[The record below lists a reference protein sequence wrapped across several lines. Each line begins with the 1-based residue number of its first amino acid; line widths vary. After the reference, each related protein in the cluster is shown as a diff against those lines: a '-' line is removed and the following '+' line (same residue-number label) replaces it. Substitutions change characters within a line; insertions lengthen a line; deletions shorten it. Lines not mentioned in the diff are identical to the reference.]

1 MEPSIATERSPFS
14 LRNVRLFIAF
24 RIFFNARFYYPVF
37 TILFLDFGLTVSQ
50 FAMLNVVW
58 AATIVILE
66 VPSGALADVIG
77 RRRLLVATGV
87 IMVVEIG
94 LLCVAP
100 RGGSPLLF
108 ALFMLN
114 RILSGTA
121 EAAASGADE
130 ALAYDSLK
138 QQGMESAWSKV
149 LSLQMRLQS
158 AAFVIA
164 MALGAAVYDPR
175 FMQGLADV
183 LGLPIIFDRSITIR
197 IPLILTWAMSLV
209 TLVITLCFEEGKV
222 TEAEQPPPLKAAF
235 KLTWRAGL
243 WIASTPFAL
252 IVITA
257 GLLFDSIARMVITL
271 ASQYYRMIALPEAT
285 FGLIGAGTAMMGLFL
300 PSLAQRLAEK
310 RSPAFNLGV
319 LSSVTLIGLFGMSF
333 FAPIVG
339 LVPALILFAGMYLTS
354 FLVSYYLNEMTES
367 SQRATVLSFKGLSY
381 NLAYGGIGLLYALVV
396 AMMRDTVQTPAVGY
410 SLEDMVFQ
418 STFIG
423 FPVGFSIVLGAWI
436 LWAVRHSGKAK
447 AQPAA
452 KDPAGDRG

>member
-1 MEPSIATERSPFS
+1 MCPEAEKMHSPFE

-37 TILFLDFGLTVSQ
+37 TILFLDFGLTISQ
-50 FAMLNVVW
+50 FALLNAVW

-66 VPSGALADVIG
+66 VPSGALADIIG

-108 ALFMLN
+108 GLFLLN

-138 QQGMESAWSKV
+138 QHGLETAWGRV

-175 FMQGLADV
+175 FMQAVADALDLA
-183 LGLPIIFDRSITIR
+183 ITFDRRITLR
-197 IPLILTWAMSLV
+197 IPLFLTWAMSL
-209 TLVITLCFEEGKV
+209 ITLAITLRFQERETV
-222 TEAEQPPPLKAAF
+222 EADQPPALKSAF
-235 KLTWRAGL
+235 KLTWRAGR
-243 WIASTPFAL
+243 WIAATPFAL
-252 IVITA
+252 LVISA
-257 GLLFDSIARMVITL
+257 GLMFDSIARMVITL
-271 ASQYYRMIALPEAT
+271 ASQYYRLIQLPEAT
-285 FGLIGAGTAMMGLFL
+285 FGLIGAGTALMGLFM
-300 PSLAQRLAEK
+300 PSLAQRLADK
-310 RSPAFNLGV
+310 RPPGFNLGV
-319 LSSVTLIGLFGMSF
+319 LAAISLCGLFGMSAF
-333 FAPIVG
+333 MPVAG

-354 FLVSYYLNEMTES
+354 FLSSYYLNNMTDSE
-367 SQRATVLSFKGLSY
+367 QRATVLSFKGLCY
-381 NLAYGGIGLLYALVV
+381 NLAYGGIGLLYSFVV
-396 AMMRDTVQTPAVGY
+396 ALMRDTVPAPPAGY
-410 SLEDMVFQ
+410 SVEDMVFRA
-418 STFIG
+418 TFIG
-423 FPVGFSIVLGAWI
+423 FPVGFSVALG
-436 LWAVRHSGKAK
+436 LWLIWARRHAGKVK
-447 AQPAA
+447 I
-452 KDPAGDRG
+452 R

>member
-1 MEPSIATERSPFS
+1 MKTHAEKSPSPFA

-37 TILFLDFGLTVSQ
+37 TILFLDFGLTISQ
-50 FAMLNVVW
+50 FALLNVVW

-94 LLCVAP
+94 LLCFAP
-100 RGGSPLLF
+100 RGKSPLLF

-138 QQGMESAWSKV
+138 QHGLESAWGKV

-164 MALGAAVYDPR
+164 MALGAAVYDPQ
-175 FMQGLADV
+175 FMQSLANAID
-183 LGLPIIFDRSITIR
+183 LPITFDRRITLR
-197 IPLILTWAMSLV
+197 IPLFLTWAMSLG
-209 TLVITLCFEEGKV
+209 TLVTTLCFEEGKTV
-222 TEAEQPPPLKAAF
+222 EASRPPALKAAF
-235 KLTWRAGL
+235 KLTWRAGR
-243 WIASTPFAL
+243 WIAATPFAL
-252 IVITA
+252 LVITA
-257 GLLFDSIARMVITL
+257 GLMFDSIARMVITL
-271 ASQYYRMIALPEAT
+271 ASQYYRLIHLPEAT
-285 FGLIGAGTAMMGLFL
+285 FGLIGASTAMMGIFI

-310 RSPAFNLGV
+310 RSPKFNLGV
-319 LSSVTLIGLFGMSF
+319 LAAITLSGLFGMSF
-333 FAPIVG
+333 FAPIAG
-339 LVPALILFAGMYLTS
+339 LVPALILFAGMYMTG
-354 FLVSYYLNEMTES
+354 FLVSYYLNNMTDS
-367 SQRATVLSFKGLSY
+367 DQRATVLSFKGLSY
-381 NLAYGGIGLLYALVV
+381 NLAYGGIGLLYSFAVAL
-396 AMMRDTVQTPAVGY
+396 MRDTAATPPAGY
-410 SLEDMVFQ
+410 SVEDMVFQ

-423 FPVGFSIVLGAWI
+423 FPVGFTLVLG
-436 LWAVRHSGKAK
+436 LWAVWAFRHSGKT
-447 AQPAA
+447 
-452 KDPAGDRG
+452 KDR

>member
-1 MEPSIATERSPFS
+1 MDSVPAKAISPFS

-50 FAMLNVVW
+50 FALLNAVW

-87 IMVVEIG
+87 IMVIEIG
-94 LLCVAP
+94 LLCLAP

-138 QQGMESAWSKV
+138 QLGLESSWSKV

-164 MALGAAVYDPR
+164 MALGAAVYDPQ
-175 FMQGLADV
+175 FMQSLARA
-183 LGLPIIFDRSITIR
+183 LNLPIQFDRDITIR
-197 IPLILTWAMSLV
+197 IPLFLTWAMSV
-209 TLVITLCFEEGKV
+209 ATLMTTLGFEELKKPK
-222 TEAEQPPPLKAAF
+222 TAQQPTLSAAF
-235 KLTWRAGL
+235 RLTWRAGL

-252 IVITA
+252 VVISA
-257 GLLFDSIARMVITL
+257 GLMFDSIARMVITL
-271 ASQYYRMIALPEAT
+271 SSQYYRLIQLPEAT
-285 FGLIGAGTAMMGLFL
+285 FGLIGAGTAMMGLFM

-310 RSPAFNLGV
+310 RSPAFNLMV
-319 LSSVTLIGLFGMSF
+319 LALVSLVGLFGMSPF
-333 FAPIVG
+333 VPIAG
-339 LVPALILFAGMYLTS
+339 LVPALILFAGMYLTG
-354 FLVSYYLNEMTES
+354 FLVSYYLNDITDS
-367 SQRATVLSFKGLSY
+367 DQRATVLSFKGLAY
-381 NLAYGGIGLLYALVV
+381 NLAYGGIGLLYSLVV
-396 AMMRDTVQTPAVGY
+396 ALLRDTVQLPPAGY
-410 SLEDMVFQ
+410 TVEDMVFR

-423 FPVGFSIVLGAWI
+423 FPVGFSIVFGIWLV
-436 LWAVRHSGKAK
+436 WASRHAAKAK
-447 AQPAA
+447 QV
-452 KDPAGDRG
+452 